1 MKRRLTWR
9 KRHWFDRG
17 EGHSPRFY
25 RNEPI
30 ITDVEVA
37 PRVYFILF
45 PLPVWPWLRR
55 EWDHVIRVGHIDADR
70 VGIRDVVWPESSG
83 RLHPTLQRAI
93 DKTLKEKDHE
103 GPLH

>member
-17 EGHSPRFY
+17 EGISPRFY

-30 ITDVEVA
+30 ITDVEVSG
-37 PRVYFILF
+37 RLRWC
-45 PLPVWPWLRR
+45 LPIWPWLRR
-55 EWDHVIRVGHIDADR
+55 EWDYVTRVGHIDADQ

-83 RLHPTLQRAI
+83 HIDAALQRAF
-93 DKTLKEKDHE
+93 DRVLKENDHDRNSQ
-103 GPLH
+103 P